1 MSEAGAIT
9 CPKCLQ
15 SFFPAGPPSLGS
27 MKEACSRCRAP
38 LLIEAFPRLMVD
50 DASAPPASREA
61 LFAREGEA
69 VCHFYPELQAQTVCD
84 ECGCFMS
91 DKAAVSWGEKT
102 LCLPCLHVLRE
113 GKNRDDFSARRTLVD
128 NVGLGLAVLL
138 LPISLFTGPI
148 AVVYLLRNRKQ
159 PGSLVP
165 RSRFRWWLGLVLSI
179 SVTVGWFLL
188 VVLWILSLVNALT
201 S

>member
-9 CPKCLQ
+9 CPKCLHPV
-15 SFFPAGPPSLGS
+15 FPSGPPALGS
-27 MKEACSRCRAP
+27 AEEPCNRCGAT
-38 LLIEAFPRLMVD
+38 LVLETFPRLYSGESSTTN
-50 DASAPPASREA
+50 DARNA
-61 LFAREGEA
+61 LLAQEGEA

-91 DKAAVSWGEKT
+91 QKAAIAWGEKT
-102 LCLPCLHVLRE
+102 LCLPCLHQLRE
-113 GKNRDDFSARRTLVD
+113 AKNRDDFSARRTLVD
-128 NVGLGLAVLL
+128 NVGLALVGLL
-138 LPISLFTGPI
+138 LPLSLFTGPI
-148 AVVYLLRNRKQ
+148 AVVYLLRNRKK

-165 RSRFRWWLGLVLSI
+165 RSRFRWWLALGIAI

-188 VVLWILSLVNALT
+188 ITFWILSLVNAIT